1 MADRHL
7 HLVYDADTNNS
18 APPPQTFDTGGGGG
32 NNGDMRDRLTA
43 LETRFDS
50 VLPTL
55 ATKADIEDLRTGI
68 HKVDATIKTWMLGTV
83 LTIIGTMLAA
93 IFGVAQIFKN
103 SSTPTVQTSAP
114 SPVIIQVPTPP
125 LSSK

>member
-1 MADRHL
+1 MADIHL
-7 HLVYDADTNNS
+7 DFVYDDALNNS
-18 APPPQTFDTGGGGG
+18 DPPPHTFETCGGGG
-32 NNGDMRDRLTA
+32 NNGDMGDRLTA

-55 ATKADIEDLRTGI
+55 ATNADIEDLRTGI

-103 SSTPTVQTSAP
+103 S
-114 SPVIIQVPTPP
+114 
-125 LSSK
+125 

>member
-43 LETRFDS
+43 VETRVAS

-55 ATKADIEDLRTGI
+55 STETEIEDLRTGI
-68 HKVDATIKTWMLGTV
+68 HKVDATIKSWMLGTV
-83 LTIIGTMLAA
+83 INNLGRMLAA
-93 IFGVAQIFKN
+93 IFGVAQICKN
-103 SSTPTVQTSAP
+103 SSSPTVQT
-114 SPVIIQVPTPP
+114 
-125 LSSK
+125 